1 MSNKTCKTFVVAIS
15 MSSLCLSAVSLGAP
29 GSGDESISGKRPL
42 LTPLGHTNQDDEAK
56 RFYLPDLDVKDP
68 DPSGIHSMID
78 LRSVNLIE
86 IALMSS
92 GQDFSSDQ
100 PINDFTDFPIQLDVD
115 VDFDTGFTGDF
126 SLLEMRNIDSAETQ
140 PEFNSLNIPAPGVLT
155 LLAIAGLSRGRR
167 KR

>member
-1 MSNKTCKTFVVAIS
+1 
-15 MSSLCLSAVSLGAP
+15 MSSLCISGVSLGAP
-29 GSGDESISGKRPL
+29 GPGDESISGKRPR

-68 DPSGIHSMID
+68 GPSGIHSLID
-78 LRSVNLIE
+78 VRSVNLIE

-100 PINDFTDFPIQLDVD
+100 PINDFTDFEIQFDTD
-115 VDFDTGFTGDF
+115 VDFDPGFTGDF
-126 SLLEMRNIDSAETQ
+126 SLLEMRNFDLAQTP
-140 PEFNSLNIPAPGVLT
+140 PEFNSFNIPAPGVLT